1 LNHDLTQRLNLPK
14 NYKGVLVSTLVK
26 DGPAAKAGLE
36 DATYNANGELKGG
49 DVIIS
54 IDKNPVKGM
63 DDIITYIAEN
73 KAVGDEVTLTINR
86 NDKIIDFK
94 VTLGE
99 RP

>member
-1 LNHDLTQRLNLPK
+1 M
-14 NYKGVLVSTLVK
+14 
-26 DGPAAKAGLE
+26 KAREKLE
-36 DATYNANGELKGG
+36 
-49 DVIIS
+49 IIS

-73 KAVGDEVTLTINR
+73 KYVGDEINLTINR

-94 VTLGE
+94 VILGE